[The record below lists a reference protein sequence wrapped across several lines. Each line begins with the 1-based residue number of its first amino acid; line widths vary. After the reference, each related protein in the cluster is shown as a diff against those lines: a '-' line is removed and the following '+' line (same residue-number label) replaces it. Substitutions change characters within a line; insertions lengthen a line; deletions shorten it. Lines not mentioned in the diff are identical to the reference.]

1 MENREPADVVLT
13 RNVPLTNQRHFIVGI
28 LFITLLVAYLDRVN
42 VSVLLAD
49 PQFLSDMGITD
60 QPVKMGL
67 LMTLFLVAYGIS
79 NAVLG
84 PVGDILGPRIA
95 MCTSIGLWGLSM
107 ILGGF
112 ATTFGTMLGM
122 RVLLGAGEGMH
133 WPMQMK
139 YVKNWFPPRERAKA
153 NGLWLVGLLLGPAV
167 AMPLFTWMI
176 SVTNWR
182 VTFLVLVLISFIP
195 LWLLWFFT
203 TDHPRQNKKV
213 SPSELDYIETGL
225 AVEAKE
231 EEVFA
236 KASTWENMKVFI
248 LDYRYWLVTIYYFC
262 HCSIWWGTMAWLP
275 SYLKVARGF
284 SWTEM
289 GAWATFPYILGA
301 IVIILSGIASDKVGR
316 RDPFPV
322 AAMIIS
328 SSCLYGGAYA
338 SSNTMAAFLISIG
351 IASICLATPAIW
363 TIVQQIVPTKSIGA
377 GSGLMNGLANGG
389 SALAPVLMGYFISM
403 SGSYVS
409 GLLFLVGLAVLGGVS
424 MLILALQRY

>member
-1 MENREPADVVLT
+1 MKSNLVLPT
-13 RNVPLTNQRHFIVGI
+13 HPTNQRHFLVGI
-28 LFITLLVAYLDRVN
+28 LFITLLIAYLDRVN

-49 PQFLSDMGITD
+49 QQFLSDMGIIG
-60 QPVKMGL
+60 QPVQMGL

-84 PVGDILGPRIA
+84 PVGDMLGPRVA
-95 MCTSIGLWGLSM
+95 MCISIILWGLSM
-107 ILGGF
+107 LAGGI
-112 ATTFGTMLGM
+112 ATAFGTMLGM
-122 RVLLGAGEGMH
+122 RIVLGLGEGMH

-139 YVKNWFPPRERAKA
+139 YVKNWFPPKERAKA
-153 NGLWLVGLLLGPAV
+153 NGLWLVGLLIGPAI
-167 AMPLFTWMI
+167 AMPLFTWLV

-182 VTFLVLVLISFIP
+182 ATFFVLVLISLIP
-195 LWLLWFFT
+195 LYMLWFFT

-213 SPSELDYIETGL
+213 NSAELDYIENGL
-225 AVEAKE
+225 VIEAKE
-231 EEVFA
+231 EAVLA
-236 KASTWENMKVFI
+236 KATRWENMKVFI
-248 LDYRYWLVTIYYFC
+248 CDYRYWMVTIYYLC

-289 GAWATFPYILGA
+289 GAWSTFPYILGA
-301 IVIILSGIASDKVGR
+301 IVIILAGIASDKVGR
-316 RDPFPV
+316 RAPFPV

-351 IASICLATPAIW
+351 IAAICLATPSIW

-389 SALAPVLMGYFISM
+389 SAIAPVLMGYFISM
-403 SGSYVS
+403 SGSYVA
-409 GLLFLVGLAVLGGVS
+409 GLLFLVGLAVLGGGC
-424 MLILALQRY
+424 MFILSLQRY